1 MSDKLRKPASGKSR
15 LPTPVTWRQGVHIV
29 GSALWCDALR
39 SQELCFVSSA
49 MAIAKPQ
56 RRAGTLLTTQTT
68 LSLLSAVARAP
79 EAAQLVSPLG
89 RPFFWGSLRL
99 ELFANGDLPGSA
111 SLWVKLPSD
120 ERVIYAG
127 QPSELLS
134 SLVEPMQL
142 RPAETLVLSAPW
154 AQKLDELPTV
164 DELCEL
170 IHHERAL
177 ATAQGVPLLIRC
189 SSLSKLCELLPKLQ
203 METVKAHAGLTKALR
218 FCEALPGAKK
228 LTVASSRSAKS
239 GEILLWPLSVSPPA
253 LPLAPRQ
260 FWVSDGLGRNG
271 LVRYARGT
279 GAKRVFL
286 LSGHCQE
293 VAAALAKHRIACEQL
308 GPPTQLGL
316 FADAA
321 TQ

>member
-1 MSDKLRKPASGKSR
+1 MSDKLRKPPSGKSR
-15 LPTPVTWRQGVHIV
+15 PPTPVTWRQGVHIV

-39 SQELCFVSSA
+39 SQELCFLSSA

-127 QPSELLS
+127 QPSEQSTALL
-134 SLVEPMQL
+134 EPMQL

-154 AQKLDELPTV
+154 APKLDELPTV
-164 DELCEL
+164 DELCEQ
-170 IHHERAL
+170 IHRERSL
-177 ATAQGVPLLIRC
+177 AAAQGVPLLIRC
-189 SSLSKLCELLPKLQ
+189 SSLTKLCALLPRLGLQ
-203 METVKAHAGLTKALR
+203 TVKAHVGLHKALR
-218 FCEALPGAKK
+218 FCETLPGAPK
-228 LTVASSRSAKS
+228 LSVVVGRSAKP
-239 GEILLWPLSVSPPA
+239 GEVVLWPVSAASPA
-253 LPLAPRQ
+253 LPIAPRQ
-260 FWVSDGLGRNG
+260 FVVSDGLGLSG
-271 LVRYARGT
+271 VVRYARGT
-279 GAKRVFL
+279 GARRLFL
-286 LSGHCQE
+286 LAGYSNE
-293 VAAALAKHRIACEQL
+293 VAAALSRHRIACEPL

-321 TQ
+321 AQ